1 MKLRGQRIE
10 LGEIEHALRAL
21 PGVDEAVV
29 LVHADALVAYVSPA
43 EVVHADETAEAAA
56 EAEPAEGEAA
66 GGGGFGAAVP
76 FGRVAALAGAAAALP
91 AYMLPSVVVGVREW
105 PRTSSAKIDRNRL
118 PPPEGGSGV
127 AAEVVAPRSAAERA
141 ARDAIAAVLGLPAEG
156 VSVEAGFFEL
166 GCLRTQIA
174 ILHTAI
180 GLISAASLALT
191 HLISSLPPTGGNS
204 LHAVRCVSLL
214 NIQLAANQ
222 QPTSDQPTASLQF
235 LQFFGQDAKD
245 SKESLVASDSFS
257 ADHRRFLARMVVTAE
272 PPEVT
277 TCRTPAYLLPATDS
291 PPRQPPHFR
300 ANFCQFHRRYAGPPP
315 NYALCDQGIR
325 GNKEA
330 GGE

>member
-1 MKLRGQRIE
+1 VKLRGQRIE

-43 EVVHADETAEAAA
+43 EVVRADETAEVAVEAEAA
-56 EAEPAEGEAA
+56 EAEAA

-174 ILHTAI
+174 ILHTDI
-180 GLISAASLALT
+180 GLISAALLALT

-222 QPTSDQPTASLQF
+222 QVTNLANLLSVGATLPWPHPCIFSLSGINYTTNPTSGLSSRGKCLST
-235 LQFFGQDAKD
+235 
-245 SKESLVASDSFS
+245 SKCRS
-257 ADHRRFLARMVVTAE
+257 AGKAHAIT
-272 PPEVT
+272 
-277 TCRTPAYLLPATDS
+277 
-291 PPRQPPHFR
+291 
-300 ANFCQFHRRYAGPPP
+300 
-315 NYALCDQGIR
+315 
-325 GNKEA
+325 
-330 GGE
+330 